1 MKSVQLNVSF
11 ICIIYRLVEN
21 VKCKIKNYFFSFQRV
36 PVYSVEQLVWSK
48 MNLSR
53 TGLQFKIDRIELLL
67 MSNLLEN
74 K

>member
-1 MKSVQLNVSF
+1 MLNAKSKIIFF
-11 ICIIYRLVEN
+11 I
-21 VKCKIKNYFFSFQRV
+21 FQRV

-53 TGLQFKIDRIELLL
+53 TGLQLKIDRIELLL